1 MSKITQ
7 THNYVS
13 FALSRAYAH
22 IDKSYRLFAV
32 TSVTDYRQKAT
43 YQPLT
48 RSIHNYFGIKF
59 SLLLSPRCF
68 IKGKLLCYFRYST
81 SVTYF
86 GTLLSP
92 SSSGTYILSH
102 YQALIRRCCKNEFC
116 NTFIIRSFFHFNF
129 RPHCLFTPLSSPCV
143 TDVTEKK
150 CNLLGYA
157 RA

>member
-1 MSKITQ
+1 MSKTQ
-7 THNYVS
+7 KCTTTQRYT
-13 FALSRAYAH
+13 RARTRVQ
-22 IDKSYRLFAV
+22 DKSYRLFAV
-32 TSVTDYRQKAT
+32 TSVTIRQQTIIYQQLTHIIHDYFNKE
-43 YQPLT
+43 
-48 RSIHNYFGIKF
+48 F
-59 SLLLSPRCF
+59 SLFLSPRRF
-68 IKGKLLCYFRYST
+68 IKGKLLCYFRYSA
-81 SVTYF
+81 SITYF

-129 RPHCLFTPLSSPCV
+129 LPHCLFTPVSSPCV
-143 TDVTEKK
+143 TDVTAKK

>member
-1 MSKITQ
+1 MFTPLARTRRQESNSVMSKITQ

-68 IKGKLLCYFRYST
+68 IKGKLLRYFRYSA
-81 SVTYF
+81 SITYF
-86 GTLLSP
+86 RTLLSP
-92 SSSGTYILSH
+92 SISRPCILSL
-102 YQALIRRCCKNEFC
+102 YQTLTGVAVKTNFTTPPSTIPFSTSTSVLIAN
-116 NTFIIRSFFHFNF
+116 
-129 RPHCLFTPLSSPCV
+129 LSLYSPPM
-143 TDVTEKK
+143 
-150 CNLLGYA
+150 
-157 RA
+157 